1 MFNIQ
6 ELATIRSYNLPIK
19 IIILNNKGY
28 ASIRTTHKNYF
39 NERFV
44 GTGFEDGIRYP
55 NFEIIAKAF
64 NFNYFYLKK
73 KLYF

>member
-6 ELATIRSYNLPIK
+6 ELATNESYNLPIK

-39 NERFV
+39 NEKFV
-44 GTGFEDGIRYP
+44 GTGFEDVLDIQILKLLQKHLIL
-55 NFEIIAKAF
+55 IIF
-64 NFNYFYLKK
+64 L
-73 KLYF
+73 